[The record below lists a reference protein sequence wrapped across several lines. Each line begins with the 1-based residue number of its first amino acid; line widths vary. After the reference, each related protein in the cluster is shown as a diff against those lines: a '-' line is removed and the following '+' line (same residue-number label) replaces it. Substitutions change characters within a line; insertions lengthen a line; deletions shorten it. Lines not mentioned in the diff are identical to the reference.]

1 MGSDAKYLDLN
12 MEFAAIP
19 GTGLEVSRIA
29 LGTWAIGGWMWGGTD
44 EMDAIRTIR
53 AALDRGVT
61 LIDTAPVYG
70 FGHSEEIVGKALSA
84 PGLRSRAQ
92 IATKA
97 GLEWHDGRV
106 FRNASR
112 ARIMREVDDS
122 LRRLRT
128 DYIDLYQVHWPDPLV
143 PIEETASAMAS
154 LYDQGKILAIGVSN
168 FSVAQMEVFR
178 RAAPLHVLQS
188 PYNLFERGIE
198 DRILPYCRRNNIAV
212 LGYGA
217 LCRGLL
223 SGRMRRETTFSGDD
237 LRRSDPKFQ
246 QPRFDQYLAA
256 VQRLD
261 LLAQYRYARRVIHL
275 AVRWILDQGVTVA
288 LWGARRPDQLEP
300 IADVGGWSLGS
311 DVHAEIERVLRE
323 RITDPVG
330 PEFMAPPA
338 RSIAP

>member
-1 MGSDAKYLDLN
+1 MGSNAKFLDLN

-19 GTGLEVSRIA
+19 GTGVEVSRIA
-29 LGTWAIGGWMWGGTD
+29 LGTWAIGGWMWGGAD
-44 EMDAIRTIR
+44 EMESIRTIR
-53 AALDRGVT
+53 AALDRGITVV
-61 LIDTAPVYG
+61 DTAPVYG
-70 FGHSEEIVGKALSA
+70 FGRSEEIVGKALSA
-84 PGLRSRAQ
+84 PGLRSRAV

-97 GLEWHDGRV
+97 GLEWHDGSV

-128 DYIDLYQVHWPDPLV
+128 DYIDIYQVHWPDPLV
-143 PIEETASAMAS
+143 PIEETASAMAT

-168 FSVAQMEVFR
+168 FSVAQMEAFR

-198 DRILPYCRRNNIAV
+198 DEILLYCRRNNIAV

-223 SGRMRRETTFSGDD
+223 SGRMRRDTTFSGDD
-237 LRRSDPKFQ
+237 LRRNDPKFQ
-246 QPRFDQYLAA
+246 QPRFDQYLGA

-261 LLAQYRYARRVIHL
+261 LLAQYRYAKHVIHL
-275 AVRWILDQGVTVA
+275 AVRWMLDQGVTVA
-288 LWGARRPDQLEP
+288 LWGARRPDQLAPVAE
-300 IADVGGWSLGS
+300 VGGWSLGA
-311 DVHAEIERVLRE
+311 DAKTEIDRVLRE
-323 RITDPVG
+323 RITEPVG
-330 PEFMAPPA
+330 AEFMAPPA
-338 RSIAP
+338 RAQ